1 MKKEKKPSGLSGMI
15 AAIILIAVMAPILK
29 IVGGIV
35 SLLIICSMLA
45 AVFYILYSVIMYIRG
60 KKDSHII
67 SDNSRND
74 DILFYQKFISENQK
88 VSPSENRDDHQ
99 IISFDFRN
107 NDESFDENYFKADAV
122 ANTISD
128 LKAQDRFWDTFFERI
143 AESNDLHSSIKSRAV
158 SAKEYTDMVQGI
170 KRTLGIYSSR
180 KCGYSESTYYTFM
193 NKNLMES
200 DFSPETGIEFEEYC
214 ASILSKN
221 GFEQVEVTQA
231 SGDQGIDITAYSQ
244 GVKYGFQCK
253 FYSKPVGNKAV
264 QEAFAGKEFYKCH
277 VAVVLTNNSFTK
289 SAVDLANRLGVVLWD
304 GAVLNKLEAN

>member
-15 AAIILIAVMAPILK
+15 AAIVLIVIISPILK

-35 SLLIICSMLA
+35 SLLIICSILA
-45 AVFYILYSVIMYIRG
+45 AVFYILYSVIIYVRE

-67 SDNSRND
+67 AENSRNE

-88 VSPSENRDDHQ
+88 VSLSKNRDDRQ

-107 NDESFDENYFKADAV
+107 NNESFDENYFKADAV
-122 ANTISD
+122 ANKISD
-128 LKAQDRFWDTFFERI
+128 LKEQDRFWDTFFDEI
-143 AESNDLHSSIKSRAV
+143 AKSDDLHGNIKSRAV
-158 SAKEYTDMVQGI
+158 SAKEYTDIVQGI
-170 KRTLGIYSSR
+170 KRALGIYSSR

-193 NKNLMES
+193 NKNLMKS

-221 GFEQVEVTQA
+221 GFDQVKVTQA
-231 SGDQGIDITAYSQ
+231 SGDQGIDIRSYSQ

-289 SAVDLANRLGVVLWD
+289 SAVDLANRLGIVLWD
-304 GAVLNKLEAN
+304 GAVLKKLESN